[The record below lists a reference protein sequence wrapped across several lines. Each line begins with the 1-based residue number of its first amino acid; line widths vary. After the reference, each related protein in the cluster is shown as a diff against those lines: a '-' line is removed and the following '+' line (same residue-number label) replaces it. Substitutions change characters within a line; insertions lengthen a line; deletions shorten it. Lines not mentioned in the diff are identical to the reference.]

1 MTSADDSSFK
11 GYGGFIILFC
21 KLYIMYNVHLLPLFV
36 ALFVRHFSLC
46 LWLLVDESPKC
57 HQVPEAFNFYVS
69 VEVIFVFVVN
79 IICVLKA
86 RKASR
91 QI

>member
-11 GYGGFIILFC
+11 GNGGFIILFC
-21 KLYIMYNVHLLPLFV
+21 KLYIMYNVHLQPLFA
-36 ALFVRHFSLC
+36 ALFVQLFSLF
-46 LWLLVDESPKC
+46 LWLLVGESPKC

-79 IICVLKA
+79 IICIC
-86 RKASR
+86 R
-91 QI
+91 QGSFFN

>member
-1 MTSADDSSFK
+1 MTSTDDSSY

-46 LWLLVDESPKC
+46 LWLLVAESPKY

-79 IICVLKA
+79 IISVL
-86 RKASR
+86 
-91 QI
+91 